1 MQMRKV
7 SIFGSTGSVGCS
19 TLSVIEHCNALDDMP
34 SFDVDVL
41 AAGQDTETL
50 AKQAIEFKA
59 SKAVIADEAGLE
71 DLRFRLR
78 DYDIEVAAGQSA
90 LVESAA
96 RPCDRLVAAIVGSA
110 GVAST
115 LAAVKAGN
123 DVALANKES
132 LISAGSLIIST
143 ADKHGARIVP
153 MDSEHSAIFQ
163 VLSDR
168 DSVEKLI
175 LTASGGPFRTVPLE
189 KMRSM
194 TVEDA
199 RNHPKWSMGLKISI
213 DSATLFNKAL
223 EVMEAAYLFEMGP
236 DEIDVVVHPQ
246 AIVHSLVAYTDGSV
260 LAQLG
265 EPDMRTP
272 IAFALSWPD
281 TRLKTDVK
289 RLNLADIGRL
299 EFEPVDYDRF
309 PAISLAKRALAAGG
323 ATPLVLNSA
332 NEAAVAAFIAG
343 ECGFMDISSTVL
355 ETLEHFDTNGLAD
368 TVPSCIED
376 VHRIDANVRAVAV
389 ENLRRLTAQ
398 RH

>member
-1 MQMRKV
+1 MRKV